1 MQWAPQQ
8 GTDESYMWAY
18 VGCVCVC
25 LRRVYVYVCLCVW
38 GLPCSGHWLNCF
50 HMCLNAEFWA
60 GLEDKGGE
68 GAAVVGG
75 DGGGGVRFH
84 STMQHIWA
92 ARAELDFPRLKT
104 HSLHT
109 LACVCAHLD
118 EPRSVHK
125 HLWSVS
131 SEHTHDYKH
140 RTYIHTRSA
149 TTHIVQAAT
158 RALIYVMHLC
168 LLLFN
173 PGLSYAWHTHSHA
186 CSPPHTHTRT
196 LKHTTSS
203 LAQLSQMLRAHG
215 HFTGTTHGRKIWMCS
230 H

>member
-75 DGGGGVRFH
+75 DGGGGG
-84 STMQHIWA
+84 Q
-92 ARAELDFPRLKT
+92 
-104 HSLHT
+104 
-109 LACVCAHLD
+109 
-118 EPRSVHK
+118 
-125 HLWSVS
+125 VS
-131 SEHTHDYKH
+131 
-140 RTYIHTRSA
+140 
-149 TTHIVQAAT
+149 
-158 RALIYVMHLC
+158 
-168 LLLFN
+168 
-173 PGLSYAWHTHSHA
+173 
-186 CSPPHTHTRT
+186 
-196 LKHTTSS
+196 
-203 LAQLSQMLRAHG
+203 
-215 HFTGTTHGRKIWMCS
+215 
-230 H
+230 